1 MTAATA
7 PAVAVP
13 AVRAARWRRAGALVA
28 LAGVTAAAVLAALAV
43 GSVALSPG
51 QVLTALLDP
60 GSADPMAVRV
70 VQTVRVPRTVA
81 AGLSGAALAVA
92 GTQMQTI
99 FRNPLA
105 DPFVLGVSEGASFAV
120 AVVVLGVG
128 TGGTSWLGGLDLL
141 GDLGVAGAA
150 IAGATVTAAAALA
163 VASRVRG
170 TATVLIVGVMFG
182 TVVTALTSVVVA
194 AADPQRLDQ
203 WLAWTRGSF
212 RGVTTDELWVLVP
225 LVAAGLLAGWVSAKW
240 LNALLLGE
248 RYAASMGVPV
258 RAARAWIL
266 LAASVL
272 TGVVTGFAGPIAFI
286 GVAAPHLARP
296 VVGTSDHRVL
306 LPAAALT
313 GASLALLAEV
323 VAQVPGQSGVL
334 PLNAVT
340 ALVGAPVVI
349 WVLVRRP
356 GGEVVS

>member
-1 MTAATA
+1 
-7 PAVAVP
+7 
-13 AVRAARWRRAGALVA
+13 G
-28 LAGVTAAAVLAALAV
+28 
-43 GSVALSPG
+43 
-51 QVLTALLDP
+51 
-60 GSADPMAVRV
+60 
-70 VQTVRVPRTVA
+70 
-81 AGLSGAALAVA
+81 
-92 GTQMQTI
+92 
-99 FRNPLA
+99 PLA
-105 DPFVLGVSEGASFAV
+105 RCLCCRPCRPPTPALFPYTPLFRS
-120 AVVVLGVG
+120 
-128 TGGTSWLGGLDLL
+128 
-141 GDLGVAGAA
+141 
-150 IAGATVTAAAALA
+150 ATVTAAAALA

-286 GVAAPHLARP
+286 G
-296 VVGTSDHRVL
+296 
-306 LPAAALT
+306 
-313 GASLALLAEV
+313 
-323 VAQVPGQSGVL
+323 
-334 PLNAVT
+334 
-340 ALVGAPVVI
+340 
-349 WVLVRRP
+349 
-356 GGEVVS
+356 